1 MSKDYIL
8 TRRFNSLFV
17 AFELTYRY
25 FLNLCFNLG
34 ILGTHVTMYSML
46 ALVVGALF
54 WDLGERTDFE
64 YVPSKAVVLFCCVAF
79 FIFMSVAVLSFAVM
93 ERDIVDKEVRNK

>member
-25 FLNLCFNLG
+25 FLNLCFNPG
-34 ILGTHVTMYSML
+34 ILGIYSML